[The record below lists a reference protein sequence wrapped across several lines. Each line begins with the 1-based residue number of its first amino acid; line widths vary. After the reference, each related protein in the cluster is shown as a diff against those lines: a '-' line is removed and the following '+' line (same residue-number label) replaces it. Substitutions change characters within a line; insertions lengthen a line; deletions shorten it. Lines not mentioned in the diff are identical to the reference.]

1 MDVIERA
8 WDQERV
14 FFVSFYAKSALSD
27 LAAGLA
33 ILRDMA
39 GKRAKSQ
46 REKKAGPLRH
56 WQQIKRKDGGG
67 TQNRI

>member
-8 WDQERV
+8 WDQERG

-27 LAAGLA
+27 LAAGLV

-56 WQQIKRKDGGG
+56 
-67 TQNRI
+67 